1 MKPGQIRPLVISVF
15 SHQGAILAAESFDPA
30 KKEVFYRPIG
40 GGIHFGEYSR
50 EALVREVREEFSA
63 EITRVRYLGVLEN
76 VFTYNGQP
84 GHEIVQV
91 YDAEFVDQSL
101 YQQPWLTGREDNG
114 LSFKAIWKPL
124 ADFQNGAERLYPS
137 GLFELLQANG
147 YQQI

>member
-1 MKPGQIRPLVISVF
+1 MKPGQIRPLVICIF
-15 SHQGAILAAESFDPA
+15 SRGETILVAEGYDSS
-30 KKEVFYRPIG
+30 KNEVFYRPVG
-40 GGIHFGEYSR
+40 GGIGFGEYSH
-50 EALVREVREEFSA
+50 EALVREVGEEFEA
-63 EITRVRYLGVLEN
+63 EITNIRYLGTVEN
-76 VFTYNGQP
+76 VFIYESQP

-101 YQQPWLTGREDNG
+101 YRQPWLTGHEDNG

-137 GLFELLQANG
+137 GLFELLQVNG